1 MTNMFKWLGGLGLA
15 AALGILLFGFSGAMN
30 TTEVAAQSPPTPPS
44 RFGGTVKVDGVTPP
58 AGTVIEARVG
68 SASCGNASVD
78 QDGRYTVNVIAAA
91 PANQGCGTDGAAIA
105 FYIGGKKANETG
117 SWKNFDFTA
126 LNLTYTTPPTPVP
139 SASATTAVSTPRPP
153 STGNATTS
161 SDSGSASWL
170 LVVFGAAALAFGA
183 SGVAV
188 ARRRS

>member
-15 AALGILLFGFSGAMN
+15 AVLGLMLFGFSGAMN

-58 AGTVIEARVG
+58 SGTVIEARVG
-68 SASCGNASVD
+68 AASCGNAAVD
-78 QDGRYTVNVIAAA
+78 SDGRYTVNVVAAA

-105 FYIGGKKANETG
+105 FYIGGKKADQSGT
-117 SWKNFDFTA
+117 WKNFDFSS
-126 LNLTYTTPPTPVP
+126 LNLTYTTPPTPAP
-139 SASATTAVSTPRPP
+139 SATAVVTPRPP
-153 STGNATTS
+153 STGNTGA
-161 SDSGSASWL
+161 DNGSAPWL
-170 LVVFGAAALAFGA
+170 LVIFGAAALAFGA